1 MILNFFFFLNYILK
15 ILKVNYFHFTNS
27 LAPIGLFRR
36 NTNKTSYNSDRKKQI
51 KNSIVLYIMPFTGE
65 KDQGWVRAFSYVHV
79 KKMHFYNNNIG
90 YFKSNGIVTNFSI
103 IFLHVVDVVNSY

>member
-1 MILNFFFFLNYILK
+1 
-15 ILKVNYFHFTNS
+15 
-27 LAPIGLFRR
+27 
-36 NTNKTSYNSDRKKQI
+36 
-51 KNSIVLYIMPFTGE
+51 MPFTGE

-79 KKMHFYNNNIG
+79 KKMHFYNNIIG

>member
-36 NTNKTSYNSDRKKQI
+36 NINKTSYNSDRKKQI

-79 KKMHFYNNNIG
+79 KKNA
-90 YFKSNGIVTNFSI
+90 
-103 IFLHVVDVVNSY
+103 FLQ